1 MTKRNA
7 SANVEGSTTEDAKLT
22 EPKIKIPRE
31 KNKTVDFEKKIN
43 ALEKIVED
51 MEKGSLSLEE
61 SLKFFEDGI
70 KITRECQQ
78 ALRNAELKVEIL
90 TADSNKLEKF
100 DGEVT

>member
-1 MTKRNA
+1 M
-7 SANVEGSTTEDAKLT
+7 
-22 EPKIKIPRE
+22 PRE